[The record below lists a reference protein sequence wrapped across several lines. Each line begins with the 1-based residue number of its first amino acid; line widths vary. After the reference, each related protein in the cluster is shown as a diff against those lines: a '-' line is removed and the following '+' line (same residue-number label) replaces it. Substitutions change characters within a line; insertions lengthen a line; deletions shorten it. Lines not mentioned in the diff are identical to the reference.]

1 MNYIRHTR
9 AAFELLASTAD
20 ATPYHVSL
28 YVALFRQWN
37 EARFPADIVLF
48 KDELMQAAH
57 IGSPKTYRACLR
69 DLTTWGLITYQPSHS
84 EYRASRAQ
92 MHELAADSTAQVGP
106 QSTQAA
112 PKRQPPAKATSDPTP
127 RATSDPSLTQAVPP
141 FDKPD
146 SNLTTRL
153 VENGTPFSRTAA
165 APEKKRGVESEPDGQ
180 HSEAEDSD
188 QAAQTQKEK
197 VAPKRKSAG
206 SPYLPGRGP
215 APEGSR
221 GARRPE
227 VLFTDSELAPIE
239 AFIAAFAGTDYELA
253 NLRYYHEL
261 VANWRQHGEPPRR
274 RDWLATSKK
283 FMLNDMQDGKLKLAS
298 SATYPRGSA
307 GPLTQAEF
315 GAAVDEY
322 ANGRYA

>member
-1 MNYIRHTR
+1 M
-9 AAFELLASTAD
+9 
-20 ATPYHVSL
+20 
-28 YVALFRQWN
+28 
-37 EARFPADIVLF
+37 LF
-48 KDELMQAAH
+48 KYELMQAAH

-69 DLTTWGLITYQPSHS
+69 DLTIWGFITYKPSHS

-92 MHELAADSTAQVGP
+92 MHELGADTTAQVEP
-106 QSTQAA
+106 HPTQAA
-112 PKRQPPAKATSDPTP
+112 PKRKLPARATSNPTTEATSDPTP
-127 RATSDPSLTQAVPP
+127 TPAAPP
-141 FDKPD
+141 FDKLD
-146 SNLTTRL
+146 SNLTTPL

-165 APEKKRGVESEPDGQ
+165 APEKKRGVGPAAYSR
-180 HSEAEDSD
+180 HSGAEDSD
-188 QAAQTQKEK
+188 LTAQAPPKEK
-197 VAPKRKSAG
+197 GALKRKGA
-206 SPYLPGRGP
+206 PGP
-215 APEGSR
+215 Q
-221 GARRPE
+221 RRPE
-227 VLFTDSELAPIE
+227 VLFADSELAPIE

-298 SATYPRGSA
+298 SATYPRSGA
-307 GPLTQAEF
+307 APLTQAEF

>member
-9 AAFELLASTAD
+9 TAFELLASTAD

-92 MHELAADSTAQVGP
+92 MHELAADPTARVGP

-127 RATSDPSLTQAVPP
+127 SATSDPSLTQAVPP

-146 SNLTTRL
+146 TNLTTPL
-153 VENGTPFSRTAA
+153 AENGTPFSRTAA
-165 APEKKRGVESEPDGQ
+165 APKKKRGVGSEDGQ
-180 HSEAEDSD
+180 HSRVSNSELTVQEPP
-188 QAAQTQKEK
+188 KEK
-197 VAPKRKSAG
+197 VAPKRKSTVT
-206 SPYLPGRGP
+206 PQ
-215 APEGSR
+215 
-221 GARRPE
+221 RRPE

-298 SATYPRGSA
+298 SATYPRGST
-307 GPLTQAEF
+307 GPLAQAEF

>member
-92 MHELAADSTAQVGP
+92 MHELGADLTAQVGP

-112 PKRQPPAKATSDPTP
+112 PKRQPPAKATSDPTA
-127 RATSDPSLTQAVPP
+127 RAISDPSATQAVPP

-146 SNLTTRL
+146 ANLTTPL
-153 VENGTPFSRTAA
+153 GENGTPFSRTAA
-165 APEKKRGVESEPDGQ
+165 APEKKRGVGTETDGQ
-180 HSEAEDSD
+180 HSGPEDSD
-188 QAAQTQKEK
+188 LTAQTQKEK

-206 SPYLPGRGP
+206 YPPSREG
-215 APEGSR
+215 AAHEGSR
-221 GARRPE
+221 GASRRPE
-227 VLFTDSELAPIE
+227 VLFADSELAPIE
-239 AFIAAFAGTDYELA
+239 AFIVAFAGTDYELA

-298 SATYPRGSA
+298 SSTYPRGSA

-322 ANGRYA
+322 ASGRYA

>member
-9 AAFELLASTAD
+9 AAFELLARTAE

-28 YVALFRQWN
+28 YVALFQQWN

-69 DLTTWGLITYQPSHS
+69 DLSAWGLITYQPSHS
-84 EYRASRAQ
+84 EYRASRAL
-92 MHELAADSTAQVGP
+92 MHELPPADAPPIGSHP
-106 QSTQAA
+106 TQAA
-112 PKRQPPAKATSDPTP
+112 PKRQPPGPATSGPTTG
-127 RATSDPSLTQAVPP
+127 ATSAPSPTQAVPS

-146 SNLTTRL
+146 TNLTKPL
-153 VENGTPFSRTAA
+153 SENGTPFSRTAA
-165 APEKKRGVESEPDGQ
+165 APEKKRGEGSEDDDG
-180 HSEAEDSD
+180 HSESDDSD
-188 QAAQTQKEK
+188 QMAQTQKEK
-197 VAPKRKSAG
+197 VAPKRKSSG
-206 SPYLPGRGP
+206 SPSQQGRGL
-215 APEGSR
+215 GG
-221 GARRPE
+221 GAGRRPE
-227 VLFTDSELAPIE
+227 VPFADSELAPLDT
-239 AFIAAFAGTDYELA
+239 FLAAFAGTDYELA

-261 VANWRQHGEPPRR
+261 VSNWRQHGEPPRR

-322 ANGRYA
+322 ASGRYT